1 MNYSDDTPISF
12 GGWSGWNIWQFTQSA
27 VIAGYTGMDLS
38 WCPSLDVITP
48 PKKVINLTG
57 SNISKGT
64 VKLSWNKNTEV
75 DLRGYN
81 IYRDGVL
88 VTTTKNNSITIN
100 GLKAGKTY
108 KFGVQAVDRY
118 YDVSKTLK
126 RNIYISK

>member
-1 MNYSDDTPISF
+1 LAVHPICGYSWLYRY
-12 GGWSGWNIWQFTQSA
+12 G
-27 VIAGYTGMDLS
+27 LS

-88 VTTTKNNSITIN
+88 VTTTKNNSIT
-100 GLKAGKTY
+100 
-108 KFGVQAVDRY
+108 
-118 YDVSKTLK
+118 
-126 RNIYISK
+126 